1 MDAETGRRRLV
12 RWLPALALVVAVACG
27 SPDTDDLAT
36 AVAGAITRS
45 SSSPAAAATPQAPPT
60 SVAPAPAPTTVNRTT
75 TFGTS
80 VSGRPL
86 TVTEI
91 GNPASPNRILIV
103 GCIHGNEPAG
113 IAVAD
118 ALAKAPPL
126 ANADLWL
133 VPVLNPD
140 GVSANTRQNANGV
153 DLNRNFPF
161 EWQPNGQRGAVE
173 YGGPSALS
181 EPESQAAAT
190 LIRVDPSDHGNLVPP
205 APRRRRQL
213 PRAGRTGGSIRRHGR
228 APIGQADRLPGQ
240 CRRLGGRN
248 VRTNRIRRRASGRR
262 PRRSVGVE
270 VRRGDPGNP
279 SALIDPAA
287 VLPDLSYPLGHVA
300 KVVRVTVE
308 DDEVGPLARLDRAE
322 FGIEAQQARRL

>member
-1 MDAETGRRRLV
+1 VDAESGRRRMV
-12 RWLPALALVVAVACG
+12 RWLPALALALVVAVACG

-36 AVAGAITRS
+36 AAAGAITRS
-45 SSSPAAAATPQAPPT
+45 SSSPAAAATPATPPAPP
-60 SVAPAPAPTTVNRTT
+60 SSAAPTSVNRTT

-91 GNPASPNRILIV
+91 GNPASFNRILIV

-118 ALAKAPPL
+118 ALAKAPPPVD
-126 ANADLWL
+126 ADLWL
-133 VPVLNPD
+133 VTVLNPD

-161 EWQPNGQRGAVE
+161 EWQPNGKRGAVE

-190 LIRVDPSDHGNLVPP
+190 LIR
-205 APRRRRQL
+205 
-213 PRAGRTGGSIRRHGR
+213 SIRPTTAIWFHQHLAVVDNSQG
-228 APIGQADRLPGQ
+228 
-240 CRRLGGRN
+240 
-248 VRTNRIRRRASGRR
+248 
-262 PRRSVGVE
+262 
-270 VRRGDPGNP
+270 
-279 SALIDPAA
+279 PAA
-287 VLPDLSYPLGHVA
+287 LEA
-300 KVVRVTVE
+300 RFAAM
-308 DDEVGPLARLDRAE
+308 VGLPLAKLTDYPGSAVGWEDTTFGPTAFVVELPAGTLDGPSVSRYVAAIRA
-322 FGIEAQQARRL
+322 IPQP